1 MKIRFM
7 VVCLMAVILTGAAVA
22 QTDSPDL
29 DAIGQAV
36 QAQMDAQNIPGLA
49 IAVVYQGEVIYA
61 EGFGVRSIEDDA
73 PVTPDTLFRIGSTTK
88 PLTALAVLRLV
99 EEGTLDLDTP
109 ITAYLPDFQA
119 SDAITLR
126 HLLSHTAGLNDQADS
141 IVALDPD
148 GLRDSVAT
156 FTADG
161 LFTTPGTARSY
172 ANPGFD
178 LAGAVVE
185 AVSGTPF
192 ADHMAEEVFT
202 PLDMNRTTFHSTV
215 AMTYPLTAGHQPAL
229 FGLSVVR
236 PNPDNISQYPSGF
249 AFSSV
254 NDLTHL
260 INFLL
265 DGNERVLAEALRGE
279 MLTNSAVRL
288 TSTFDYG
295 LGVTIDQYRGTTRVG
310 HGGRIDGYG
319 AFLETLPE
327 YDFGVAILSNNIAV
341 DETPMFDAVV
351 EAVLDLPT
359 PEPTPAEDIAYTPAD
374 YVGTYIPRTQ
384 AGDPL
389 ISIVVSEQDGALVAQ
404 ADGQPLLTLRPT
416 APDTFEVF
424 IGEISAGLSVAF
436 VREEDGQVSYISVGN
451 RLGARQP

>member
-1 MKIRFM
+1 ML
-7 VVCLMAVILTGAAVA
+7 VCVLVTLLTGAAVA
-22 QTDSPDL
+22 QTDIPDL
-29 DAIGQAV
+29 DAIGEAV

-73 PVTPDTLFRIGSTTK
+73 PVTSDTLFRIGSTTK

-99 EEGTLDLDTP
+99 EQGTLDLDAP

-148 GLRDSVAT
+148 GLRDSVAA
-156 FTADG
+156 FSSAG
-161 LFTTPGTARSY
+161 LFAAPGTARSY

-185 AVSGTPF
+185 AVSGAPF
-192 ADHMAEEVFT
+192 ADHMAEDVFA
-202 PLDMNRTTFHSTV
+202 PLDMDSTTFHSTV
-215 AMTYPLTAGHQPAL
+215 AMTYPLTVGHQPAL

-236 PNPDNISQYPSGF
+236 PNPDNVAQYPSGF

-254 NDLTHL
+254 NDLTQL
-260 INFLL
+260 IGFLL
-265 DGNERVLAEALRGE
+265 DGDERVLSEALRAE
-279 MLTNSAVRL
+279 MLADSPARL

-327 YDFGVAILSNNIAV
+327 YEFGVAILSNNIAV
-341 DETPMFDAVV
+341 DETPIFDAVV
-351 EAVLDLPT
+351 DAVLDLPT
-359 PEPTPAEDIAYTPAD
+359 PETTPAGEIAYTPAD

-384 AGDPL
+384 TGDPL

-436 VREEDGQVSYISVGN
+436 VREADGQVVYISVGN
-451 RLGARQP
+451 RLGARE